1 MAHARQADRALPQ
14 AASYLIAAMAAAILV
29 TAIVA
34 ISAFGLFRVQA
45 PDFEGLQVDQAVL
58 DSGAQWELERRA
70 QSGYVDSVVESGDE
84 WERQRD
90 QQSGASE

>member
-1 MAHARQADRALPQ
+1 MAHARQADRAIPQ

-29 TAIVA
+29 TAFVA
-34 ISAFGLFRVQA
+34 IAAFGLFNVQM
-45 PDFEGLQVDQAVL
+45 PDLGGRSVDQAVL

-70 QSGYVDSVVESGDE
+70 QSGYVDPVLESGDD

-90 QQSGASE
+90 QQSGGSE

>member
-1 MAHARQADRALPQ
+1 MAHARQADRAFPQ
-14 AASYLIAAMAAAILV
+14 AANYIVAAMAAAILV

-34 ISAFGLFRVQA
+34 IAAFGLFRVQA
-45 PDFEGLQVDQAVL
+45 PDLDGLGVNQAVL

-70 QSGYVDSVVESGDE
+70 QSGYVDPVLESGDD

-90 QQSGASE
+90 QQSGGSE

>member
-14 AASYLIAAMAAAILV
+14 AAMYFIAAVAAAILV

-34 ISAFGLFRVQA
+34 FAAFGLLGAQA
-45 PDFEGLQVDQAVL
+45 PGVDRLQVDPAVL
-58 DSGAQWELERRA
+58 DAGAQWELERRA
-70 QSGYVDSVVESGDE
+70 QSGYGDPVLESGDE

-90 QQSGASE
+90 QQSGGSE